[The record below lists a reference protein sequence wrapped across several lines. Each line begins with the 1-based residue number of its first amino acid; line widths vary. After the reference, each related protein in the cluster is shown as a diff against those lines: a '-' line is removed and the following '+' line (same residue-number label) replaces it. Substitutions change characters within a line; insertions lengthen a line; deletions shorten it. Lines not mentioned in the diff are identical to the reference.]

1 MIRKATRKDI
11 PALEK
16 IAAASW
22 RQQREDYFD
31 TCFTKKEA
39 GHRDILVFEE
49 RGVLAGYVQLV
60 FLPIYLSFRHVDIPE
75 IQDLNVAPDF
85 RRRGIGQKLVEACED
100 AVRAKGKRGIGLGVG
115 LHAGFGAAQRLY
127 ARMDYLP
134 DGAGACYDDL
144 PLRAGEAR
152 PLDDF
157 FSLKMIKFF

>member
-1 MIRKATRKDI
+1 MIRLVSRKDI

-39 GHRDILVFEE
+39 GHREIFVFEE
-49 RGVLAGYVQLV
+49 NGTIAGYVQLV
-60 FLPIYLSFRHVDIPE
+60 FLPIYLSFRHGDIPE

-85 RRRGIGQKLVEACED
+85 RRRGIGQKLVEASED
-100 AVRAKGKRGIGLGVG
+100 VARAKGKKGIGLGVG

-127 ARMDYLP
+127 ARMGYLP
-134 DGAGACYDDL
+134 DGAGACYDDI
-144 PLRAGEAR
+144 PLRTGEIK